1 MGICPGH
8 RLPFSRRPR
17 RHSWRSGSGRLP
29 RLPDAACPSVYHKL
43 LIVLNRGM
51 LSVMK
56 RIPAHFRHNFLVL
69 LTDYVFFGVAYA
81 FLNPN
86 TVLPSF
92 ARTLTDLEPL
102 IGMVPT
108 VMAAGWLLPQL
119 GAAAWFGK
127 ASRKKP
133 YLLRAIYTGRPV
145 YFLLAFLIWAGLPRY
160 RSLML
165 VVFLAGLLYFNVLDG
180 IASVAWFDLLAA
192 TIPMEHRGRL
202 VGIAQFLSGVLS
214 IGVGGL
220 VGMILSSPSL
230 PYPHNYALLFLAS
243 GLALLPST
251 IALTLLKEPAPPE
264 NTVPPQ
270 EVRSKSSDFL
280 QQLRGVWRE
289 DRNFRRLVFTRW
301 LVGLFGLSLPFYI
314 LHAREVVGLP
324 QAMTGWFVSAQMVG
338 GIAASIGLGWM
349 STRIGPRPVIWI
361 GALNALLSPLIA
373 LLVHLYPAGWALYI
387 YPLVYFCFGITNN
400 TWMLGAFNYLLEM
413 APEESRPLFV
423 GLYNTL
429 GGLLIPVSLVGGA
442 ILRATSYPFLFL
454 LTALGVALGLWV
466 SLGLQDSR
474 RKSAP

>member
-1 MGICPGH
+1 MLG
-8 RLPFSRRPR
+8 SMA
-17 RHSWRSGSGRLP
+17 RHP
-29 RLPDAACPSVYHKL
+29 E
-43 LIVLNRGM
+43 
-51 LSVMK
+51 
-56 RIPAHFRHNFLVL
+56 HFRHNFLVL

-102 IGMVPT
+102 IGLVPT

-119 GAAAWFGK
+119 GAAAWFGR

-145 YFLLAFLIWAGLPRY
+145 YFLLALAIWAGLTRY
-160 RSLML
+160 RLPML
-165 VVFLAGLLYFNVLDG
+165 AAFLAGLLYFNVLDG

-192 TIPMEHRGRL
+192 TIPAEHRGRL

-220 VGMILSSPSL
+220 VGAILSSPSL
-230 PYPHNYALLFLAS
+230 PYPTNYALLFLAA
-243 GLALLPST
+243 GLSLTPST
-251 IALTLLKEPAPPE
+251 VALTLLKEPERGESMPAS
-264 NTVPPQ
+264 Q
-270 EVRSKSSDFL
+270 EPRSPLSDFL
-280 QQLRGVWRE
+280 RQLREVWKE

-301 LVGLFGLSLPFYI
+301 LVGLFGLALPFYI
-314 LHAREVVGLP
+314 LHATEVVGLP
-324 QAMTGWFVSAQMVG
+324 QAVTGWFVSAQMVG
-338 GIAASIGLGWM
+338 GIVASVGLGWM
-349 STRIGPRPVIWI
+349 STRIGPRPVIWV

-373 LLVHLYPAGWALYI
+373 LLVHVHPARPVLYA

-400 TWMLGAFNYLLEM
+400 TWMLGAFNYLLEI

-429 GGLLIPVSLVGGA
+429 GGLLIPVSLIGGA

-466 SLGLQDSR
+466 SLGLEDSR
-474 RKSAP
+474 K

>member
-1 MGICPGH
+1 
-8 RLPFSRRPR
+8 
-17 RHSWRSGSGRLP
+17 
-29 RLPDAACPSVYHKL
+29 
-43 LIVLNRGM
+43 
-51 LSVMK
+51 MK
-56 RIPAHFRHNFLVL
+56 HTPAHFRHNFIVL
-69 LTDYVFFGVAYA
+69 LTDYIFFGVAYA

-86 TVLPSF
+86 TVLPAF

-133 YLLRAIYTGRPV
+133 YLLRAIYAGRPV
-145 YFLLAFLIWAGLPRY
+145 YFFLAFLIWMGLPHY
-160 RSLML
+160 RPLML
-165 VVFLAGLLYFNVLDG
+165 GVFLAGLLYFNVLDG

-202 VGIAQFLSGVLS
+202 VGMAQFASGVLS

-220 VGMILSSPSL
+220 VGAILSSPSL
-230 PYPHNYALLFLAS
+230 PYPNNYALLFLAS
-243 GLALLPST
+243 GLALVPST
-251 IALTLLKEPAPPE
+251 VALTLLKEPE
-264 NTVPPQ
+264 RKESTVSSSEPRSSLS
-270 EVRSKSSDFL
+270 EFVR
-280 QQLRGVWRE
+280 QLRSVWRE
-289 DRNFRRLVFTRW
+289 DQNFRRLVFTRW

-314 LHAREVVGLP
+314 LHATEVVGLP
-324 QAMTGWFVSAQMVG
+324 QAVTGWFVSAQMVG
-338 GIAASIGLGWM
+338 GIVASIGLGWM
-349 STRIGPRPVIWI
+349 STRIGPRPVIWV
-361 GALNALLSPLIA
+361 GALNALLSPLVA
-373 LLVHLYPAGWALYI
+373 LLVHFYPAGSVLYL

-400 TWMLGAFNYLLEM
+400 TWMLGAYNYLLEI

-454 LTALGVALGLWV
+454 VTALGVALGLWV
-466 SLGLQDSR
+466 SLGLRDSR
-474 RKSAP
+474 QKKAV